1 MPHKEGY
8 GEKGPGVVIALG
20 ALKKRR
26 DNPGEEMPD
35 GMESEGGV
43 MEKYAELEAR
53 IAAIEAKLGGSD
65 EE

>member
-26 DNPGEEMPD
+26 DNPGEEMP
-35 GMESEGGV
+35 MESEGGDM
-43 MEKYAELEAR
+43 MEKVSELEAR
-53 IAAIEAKLGGSD
+53 IAALEAKLGGSD